1 MTKQWLALIVG
12 VVVLLGCGAG
22 CGSDKDKGINS
33 GKDVP
38 RPPQAVQK

>member
-1 MTKQWLALIVG
+1 MGKSWLRLALIAALLSVG
-12 VVVLLGCGAG
+12 GVG

-38 RPPQAVQK
+38 RPPQAAQK